1 MEWECMATSPSER
14 VKFQEGHVPP
24 VHDLPGF
31 YPSVEPR
38 HARPETLGPDTARKG
53 NRNPSFAFDLIIR
66 SCGGKVTKIFYRQ
79 MGQHERRG
87 MGAKGGR
94 GWKRYMWKTRG
105 ERRSIECLPGVEAS
119 AHTSRS
125 DRHPRGS
132 RFRSSAYCRISNGAP
147 GRRWPQPVGR
157 PDPRDDSAHILCGL
171 TEVRDR
177 FLPHVFH
184 DRPHSLC

>member
-1 MEWECMATSPSER
+1 MATSPCER
-14 VKFQEGHVPP
+14 VKFQEGHAPP

-38 HARPETLGPDTARKG
+38 HARPETLGPDTACKAIGTLVSPSIRKY
-53 NRNPSFAFDLIIR
+53 DLAA
-66 SCGGKVTKIFYRQ
+66 GKSRKFPTGQ

-94 GWKRYMWKTRG
+94 GWTRCTWNMRG
-105 ERRSIECLPGVEAS
+105 ERRSIECLLGVVTS
-119 AHTSRS
+119 AHILRS
-125 DRHPRGS
+125 DRHPQGS
-132 RFRSSAYCRISNGAP
+132 RFRSSAYCRIANGAL

-157 PDPRDDSAHILCGL
+157 PDPRDDSAHILCAL

-177 FLPHVFH
+177 FLPLVFR
-184 DRPHSLC
+184 DRPHSSC

>member
-1 MEWECMATSPSER
+1 MYHQYMISRAFIPPWSLAMRDRKLSDQTLPVQAAGTLVSPSER
-14 VKFQEGHVPP
+14 FY
-24 VHDLPGF
+24 DLVAEK
-31 YPSVEPR
+31 S
-38 HARPETLGPDTARKG
+38 RK
-53 NRNPSFAFDLIIR
+53 S
-66 SCGGKVTKIFYRQ
+66 STRQ

-94 GWKRYMWKTRG
+94 GWKHYTWITRG
-105 ERRSIECLPGVEAS
+105 ERRSIECLLGVVTS
-119 AHTSRS
+119 AHILRS

-132 RFRSSAYCRISNGAP
+132 RFRSSAYCRIANGAL

-157 PDPRDDSAHILCGL
+157 PDPRDGSAHILCGL

-177 FLPHVFH
+177 FLLLVFH